1 MLNNVI
7 SLVTPASDAKPRI
20 WTCGTRLLLIAWAGW
35 SNIRLI
41 WQSDKLPHPL
51 KYPIMNN
58 ACIRY
63 GQVPKMDDYWPSV
76 IIHMWMI
83 FFMMCN
89 NHPFL
94 DDYCLF
100 LFYIETNKLKPK
112 LDDYCTSWIKSSTY
126 GWLQMVNNWNSTT
139 ITWSIPKSDWYCHCK
154 AAEVNSLNSDK
165 LPDCFILWG

>member
-76 IIHMWMI
+76 IIHMWNFIMI
-83 FFMMCN
+83 CN
-89 NHPFL
+89 NHPILNVVIYRPIL
-94 DDYCLF
+94 DDSSHFWVSQTKMTFSIYPLDNE
-100 LFYIETNKLKPK
+100 YIL
-112 LDDYCTSWIKSSTY
+112 Y
-126 GWLQMVNNWNSTT
+126 Q
-139 ITWSIPKSDWYCHCK
+139 
-154 AAEVNSLNSDK
+154 
-165 LPDCFILWG
+165 